1 MCDRDNRQVIAHQFA
16 DEWLMVAMNDNSTY
30 DDLMEKAIGA
40 SLSSLAD
47 ELSDEWERLAQQV
60 AELVEERISP
70 TASLFIGQWLKG
82 QGVLPFDLIARE
94 VLAKKAEVSK

>member
-16 DEWLMVAMNDNSTY
+16 DEWLMVAMNDSSTY

-82 QGVLPFDLIARE
+82 QGVLPFDLIAQE